1 MPSRAT
7 SGVSQLLSYSAS
19 FRSLPAQ
26 LVYCEHGN
34 QFDPSSTIADYANPL
49 DTPVD
54 AHVVAELVRP
64 IGSGARIGR
73 GLDLREVSY
82 VFPLAAHPGPAEW
95 VAGRIFYRFF
105 DQVLRWLLVLLAILV
120 AAYAAYG
127 ALAVLRGRSS
137 GAPPAPR
144 SVLLE
149 VGYDLVV
156 LVFALVVVFLISRR
170 TAGHA
175 VAILASRFPGPAFGR
190 RWEEVAIRELLQDDR
205 PPPMAGVSSSLEIAV
220 FVSGH
225 THAPAISELVR
236 ADGRTTVIANTGC
249 WLRELQ
255 PVDAWLGGPPVFVP
269 AFVHTHVRVQPGQD
283 GLTVEPWDHPKPAER
298 RLPWIERAAVAGRMP
313 PPPPPGAAPR
323 LVARRVVARRAR
335 ERS

>member
-1 MPSRAT
+1 VLAGDFLDLLRMGDAGRGQDLVADTVSRPEYQGLFAALRAFRQAAGHRVVYMVGNHDAAVWWNPGIQR
-7 SGVSQLLSYSAS
+7 SLRGAGLVDSFALSYSAS
-19 FRSLPAQ
+19 FRSLPDQ

-127 ALAVLRGRSS
+127 ALAVVRGRSS
-137 GAPPAPR
+137 GG
-144 SVLLE
+144 LLA
-149 VGYDLVV
+149 VTAFGLLGWLLYDTLG
-156 LVFALVVVFLISRR
+156 LGSAQL
-170 TAGHA
+170 A
-175 VAILASRFPGPAFGR
+175 VAVTELVGV
-190 RWEEVAIRELLQDDR
+190 VAIIASSV
-205 PPPMAGVSSSLEIAV
+205 PMWNQILRYARAAP
-220 FVSGH
+220 SG
-225 THAPAISELVR
+225 
-236 ADGRTTVIANTGC
+236 TG
-249 WLRELQ
+249 
-255 PVDAWLGGPPVFVP
+255 G
-269 AFVHTHVRVQPGQD
+269 
-283 GLTVEPWDHPKPAER
+283 AER
-298 RLPWIERAAVAGRMP
+298 TSEA
-313 PPPPPGAAPR
+313 
-323 LVARRVVARRAR
+323 